1 MHDPKSYLEDLFAHE
16 HVRSHYV
23 HENDLDDYMFRAA
36 MDSIVNEQDR
46 GSKG

>member
-23 HENDLDDYMFRAA
+23 HENDPDDSMFRGAV
-36 MDSIVNEQDR
+36 DLIDNEQDQ
-46 GSKG
+46 GFKG